1 MLTSFKW
8 SWGSKLF
15 WQRYVT
21 DSLIS
26 EILVPT
32 PPNHSV
38 TTVCNCFGHPGL
50 HFSGLLWKCP
60 GFACQRL
67 LVCWQIVF
75 EMCVCN
81 CFWCFWSR
89 VMSEV
94 SSVGDQCLSDR
105 SSRVLDQS
113 WRQKGLEQKR
123 DRSVEAGERKPRSS
137 RCIIR
142 RRISSKSILARRI
155 SISLH
160 CKGDIHI
167 VFGEKN
173 SDHIYLFHNMSRLCE
188 GIHPSFIQRCASIAC
203 MRSKMSKSSFE
214 RKICSSLFLSNFGD
228 IWVTFKPQTVTLDLR
243 TRNGDGSSQVQ
254 IKFRNLPLLGFFSDG
269 DFWMM

>member
-1 MLTSFKW
+1 MLTSFNW

-26 EILVPT
+26 ERLVPT
-32 PPNHSV
+32 PPNHSM
-38 TTVCNCFGHPGL
+38 TTVSNCFGHPGL

-67 LVCWQIVF
+67 LVRWQIVF

-155 SISLH
+155 SISMH

-173 SDHIYLFHNMSRLCE
+173 NDHIYLFHNMSRLFE
-188 GIHPSFIQRCASIAC
+188 GIHPSFIAKMCKNC
-203 MRSKMSKSSFE
+203 MHE
-214 RKICSSLFLSNFGD
+214 LQDVKILSQKKNTFQIFL
-228 IWVTFKPQTVTLDLR
+228 
-243 TRNGDGSSQVQ
+243 
-254 IKFRNLPLLGFFSDG
+254 
-269 DFWMM
+269 

>member
-38 TTVCNCFGHPGL
+38 TTVCNCF
-50 HFSGLLWKCP
+50 
-60 GFACQRL
+60 
-67 LVCWQIVF
+67 
-75 EMCVCN
+75 
-81 CFWCFWSR
+81 WCFWSR

-105 SSRVLDQS
+105 SSRVLEQL

-142 RRISSKSILARRI
+142 RRISSNSILARRI

-160 CKGDIHI
+160 CKGDIYI

-173 SDHIYLFHNMSRLCE
+173 NDQIYRFTTWADYLRAF
-188 GIHPSFIQRCASIAC
+188 IHHLLQRCAIIAC
-203 MRSKMSKSSFE
+203 MRSKMSKSSPK
-214 RKICSSLFLSNFGD
+214 RKICLFLSNFGN
-228 IWVTFKPQTVTLDLR
+228 IWVTSKASNFDTWFENKEWR
-243 TRNGDGSSQVQ
+243 W
-254 IKFRNLPLLGFFSDG
+254 I
-269 DFWMM
+269 

>member
-1 MLTSFKW
+1 MLTSFNW

-26 EILVPT
+26 ERLVPT
-32 PPNHSV
+32 PPNHSM
-38 TTVCNCFGHPGL
+38 TTVSNCFGHPGL

-67 LVCWQIVF
+67 LVGWQIVF

-105 SSRVLDQS
+105 SSRVLDQP

-160 CKGDIHI
+160 CKGDIHV
-167 VFGEKN
+167 VFVKRTT
-173 SDHIYLFHNMSRLCE
+173 I
-188 GIHPSFIQRCASIAC
+188 IFICFTTWADYVRASIHHLYKDVQALHAWGPRC
-203 MRSKMSKSSFE
+203 QNPPSKEKYVPVFSYQTSEIFE
-214 RKICSSLFLSNFGD
+214 WLLSLKLWHL
-228 IWVTFKPQTVTLDLR
+228 IWEQGMEMDLAEC
-243 TRNGDGSSQVQ
+243 
-254 IKFRNLPLLGFFSDG
+254 K
-269 DFWMM
+269 